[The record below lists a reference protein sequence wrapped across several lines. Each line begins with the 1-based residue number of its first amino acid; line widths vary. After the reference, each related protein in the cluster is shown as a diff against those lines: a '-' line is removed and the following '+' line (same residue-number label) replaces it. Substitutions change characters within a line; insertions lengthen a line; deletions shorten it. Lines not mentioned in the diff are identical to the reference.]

1 MPIYIHIRSSGISQQ
16 TRLNCQRV
24 GARNYKFSQMCVD
37 VCFCSRTTLAFDCKK
52 RGWSLECRG
61 GSRKR
66 IEKTS
71 KGWPVLKMFPNET
84 IMTQNLGRTN
94 LTMIFNPSE
103 KRINVVKTIINHPS
117 VITYC
122 KNYSEMGRL
131 WHCFTHIIHP
141 QHKLI
146 SQTDVHHMIRS
157 KFEWKKTGLGKCHFF
172 WTLQSPTES
181 SSCDVQNPEKQYL
194 RSS

>member
-1 MPIYIHIRSSGISQQ
+1 MCVFVREPLW
-16 TRLNCQRV
+16 RLNP
-24 GARNYKFSQMCVD
+24 
-37 VCFCSRTTLAFDCKK
+37 KK
-52 RGWSLECRG
+52 G
-61 GSRKR
+61 GEVWNAGGVPKEDWKH
-66 IEKTS
+66 IKGLTS
-71 KGWPVLKMFPNET
+71 AEDASKWDNNDPEPWKNNV
-84 IMTQNLGRTN
+84 
-94 LTMIFNPSE
+94 TMIFNPSE

>member
-1 MPIYIHIRSSGISQQ
+1 
-16 TRLNCQRV
+16 
-24 GARNYKFSQMCVD
+24 
-37 VCFCSRTTLAFDCKK
+37 
-52 RGWSLECRG
+52 
-61 GSRKR
+61 
-66 IEKTS
+66 
-71 KGWPVLKMFPNET
+71 MFPNET

-146 SQTDVHHMIRS
+146 SQTYVICPSHHQQIEIPLEN
-157 KFEWKKTGLGKCHFF
+157 KGLGKCFVLSF
-172 WTLQSPTES
+172 TIISNRKFKL
-181 SSCDVQNPEKQYL
+181 
-194 RSS
+194 

>member
-1 MPIYIHIRSSGISQQ
+1 MGRYHGKQKMFQIYIRSSGISQQ
-16 TRLNCQRV
+16 TRLDCQRV

-122 KNYSEMGRL
+122 INYSEMGSL
-131 WHCFTHIIHP
+131 LLFYPHYTPTTQINQSNICHMSIT
-141 QHKLI
+141 
-146 SQTDVHHMIRS
+146 SSTDRNS
-157 KFEWKKTGLGKCHFF
+157 TGK
-172 WTLQSPTES
+172 
-181 SSCDVQNPEKQYL
+181 
-194 RSS
+194 